1 MEDRTYIKIFRK
13 MLTWG
18 WYGDTNTVRVFLHI
32 LLRANYQ
39 DSEYRGHKIPAGS
52 CVFGYRTWAKQ
63 LGLSVQQV
71 RTAISHLQATHEI
84 TLTATHQFTIIHVEK
99 WEFWQVEEG
108 KATRKS
114 AHKSTAEQHTSNT
127 QVTPSKESKNI
138 YTTPTIEMVRDYCQE
153 NGLVIDP
160 DYFWKYYETAG
171 WKDNKGKPIKNW
183 KLKALNWNKREEER
197 NNANIGVNEKRNER
211 DQEPDSG
218 WDIIFGR

>member
-52 CVFGYRTWAKQ
+52 CVFGRKKWAKE
-63 LGLSVQQV
+63 LGLSERQI
-71 RTAISHLQATHEI
+71 RTAISRLQSTNEI
-84 TLTATHQFTIIHVEK
+84 TVKATNKFSIITVEN
-99 WEFWQVEEG
+99 WAFWQVEEG
-108 KATRKS
+108 QATNKTTNKKS
-114 AHKSTAEQHTSNT
+114 NKRPTSDQQPT
-127 QVTPSKESKNI
+127 TSKESKNI
-138 YTTPTIEMVRDYCQE
+138 YTTPTIDMVREYCKE
-153 NGLVIDP
+153 NGLIIDA

-197 NNANIGVNEKRNER
+197 GNANSRVNEKRNER

-218 WDIIFGR
+218 WNLIFG